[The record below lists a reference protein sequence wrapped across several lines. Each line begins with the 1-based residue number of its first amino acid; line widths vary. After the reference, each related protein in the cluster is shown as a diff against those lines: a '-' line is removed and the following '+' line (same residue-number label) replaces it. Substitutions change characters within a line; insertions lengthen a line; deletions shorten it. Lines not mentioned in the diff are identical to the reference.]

1 MLCARREKVLVKRYL
16 HLAAIHPHAV
26 VQEVSEGFKPLLA
39 DGRSF
44 PPFHVAE
51 EIRGGGGRQV
61 VQIIKSF
68 VLETRKR
75 GGQALFQIQQ
85 EGRPHDAVPGLSLT
99 CDLSCAARWCA

>member
-1 MLCARREKVLVKRYL
+1 MLSARGKKVLVKRYL
-16 HLAAIHPHAV
+16 HFAAIYPHPV
-26 VQEVSEGFKPLLA
+26 VQEGSESFEPLLP

-44 PPFHVAE
+44 STFHVAE

-75 GGQALFQIQQ
+75 RGQTHFQIQQ
-85 EGRPHDAVPGLSLT
+85 ERRQYDAV
-99 CDLSCAARWCA
+99 